1 MEKAVTM
8 NFIPPK
14 NDQLRLLSVGRSDT
28 LSSHKYGPAVRN
40 YYLIHY
46 ILAGLGTFQTE
57 QLTYRLHA
65 GQGFLIEPGQETTYI
80 ADKNTPWSYIWI
92 GFAGS
97 FADQLMQQLPINQHD
112 PIFSLPNAKRLL
124 TLSNLLLTQKETSNT
139 QKLLD
144 LSYLLEY
151 LSIISTAKTV
161 ISKIPTHTL
170 DPYVEQAIYLISQSF
185 PQVSANFLADQIG
198 LDRSYLGKRFKRA
211 TGMTIQA
218 YLKNYRITQARHLI
232 ESTDLSLLQIAQACG
247 YERPDSLT
255 RAFKQTYGLTPSNF
269 KQQQRELMS
278 S

>member
-57 QLTYRLHA
+57 QMTYRLHA

-97 FADQLMQQLPINQHD
+97 FADQLMQQLPINRHD
-112 PIFSLPNAKRLL
+112 PIFSLPNAERLL
-124 TLSNLLLTQKETSNT
+124 TLNNRLLTQKSTLTT

-161 ISKIPTHTL
+161 ISKTPPRPF
-170 DPYVEQAIYLISQSF
+170 DPYVEQAIYLIAQNF
-185 PQVSANFLADQIG
+185 PQVSANFLATQIG
-198 LDRSYLGKRFKRA
+198 LDRSYLGKRFKRS
-211 TGMTIQA
+211 TGMTIQT
-218 YLKNYRITQARHLI
+218 YLRNYRITQARHLI
-232 ESTDLSLLQIAQACG
+232 ESTNLSLLQIAQACG

-278 S
+278 N

>member
-1 MEKAVTM
+1 MEKAVTL

-65 GQGFLIEPGQETTYI
+65 GQGFLIAPGQETTYI

-124 TLSNLLLTQKETSNT
+124 TLSNRLLTQKGTANT

-161 ISKIPTHTL
+161 ISKIPAHQP

-278 S
+278 N

>member
-1 MEKAVTM
+1 MEKAVTL

-124 TLSNLLLTQKETSNT
+124 TLSNLLLTQKETTNT

-161 ISKIPTHTL
+161 ISKIPTHPL

-269 KQQQRELMS
+269 KQQQRETMT
-278 S
+278 

>member
-1 MEKAVTM
+1 MEKAVTL
-8 NFIPPK
+8 NFIPPQ

-65 GQGFLIEPGQETTYI
+65 GQGFLIAPGQETTYI

-97 FADQLMQQLPINQHD
+97 FADQLMQQLPINQHE

-124 TLSNLLLTQKETSNT
+124 TLSNRLLTQKGTANT

-161 ISKIPTHTL
+161 IPKIQTHQS

-269 KQQQRELMS
+269 KQQQEAVT
-278 S
+278 

>member
-1 MEKAVTM
+1 MEKAVTL
-8 NFIPPK
+8 NFIPPQ

-65 GQGFLIEPGQETTYI
+65 GQGFLIAPGQETTYI

-97 FADQLMQQLPINQHD
+97 FADQLMQQLPINQHE

-124 TLSNLLLTQKETSNT
+124 TLSNRLLTQKGTANT

-161 ISKIPTHTL
+161 IPKIPTHQS

-198 LDRSYLGKRFKRA
+198 LDRSYLGKRFKHA

>member
-57 QLTYRLHA
+57 QMTYRLHA

-97 FADQLMQQLPINQHD
+97 FADQLMQQLPINRHD

-124 TLSNLLLTQKETSNT
+124 TLNNRLLTQKSTLTT

-151 LSIISTAKTV
+151 LSIISTAKNV
-161 ISKIPTHTL
+161 ISKTPPRPF
-170 DPYVEQAIYLISQSF
+170 DPYVEQAIYLIAQNF
-185 PQVSANFLADQIG
+185 PQVSANFLATQIG

-211 TGMTIQA
+211 TGMTIQT
-218 YLKNYRITQARHLI
+218 YLRNYRITQARHLI

-278 S
+278 N